1 MLFAFSMGL
10 MPIRGKKIGWYLGHI
25 IFLSLLLLV
34 FGGMVHGYLEI
45 SHREYQD
52 LVLISG
58 VIDSLKRVPTGD
70 INERKFKALY
80 EVRLTLQADQHLY
93 VVKDIVYPALDWE
106 KFNAKEY
113 VGSRVSLRV
122 ERAQLV
128 SKSLPRLKPLYY
140 SGKKGLLGAVDVYGL
155 ESSRGIY
162 QTPEDSLKELRG
174 GIFVLVIGGV
184 VFGLWFLWY
193 LYDVVD
199 SIRNP
204 PMAGPHAS
212 SKNFRRRINKE
223 WR

>member
-1 MLFAFSMGL
+1 
-10 MPIRGKKIGWYLGHI
+10 MP
-25 IFLSLLLLV
+25 
-34 FGGMVHGYLEI
+34 
-45 SHREYQD
+45 
-52 LVLISG
+52 
-58 VIDSLKRVPTGD
+58 TAD

-106 KFNAKEY
+106 RFNAKEY

-140 SGKKGLLGAVDVYGL
+140 SKKEQLLGAVDVYGL

-162 QTPEDSLKELRG
+162 QTPEDSLNELRG
-174 GIFVLVIGGV
+174 EAF
-184 VFGLWFLWY
+184 VFGIAAVIFGILFLVLLMGLVSY
-193 LYDVVD
+193 
-199 SIRNP
+199 IRNP